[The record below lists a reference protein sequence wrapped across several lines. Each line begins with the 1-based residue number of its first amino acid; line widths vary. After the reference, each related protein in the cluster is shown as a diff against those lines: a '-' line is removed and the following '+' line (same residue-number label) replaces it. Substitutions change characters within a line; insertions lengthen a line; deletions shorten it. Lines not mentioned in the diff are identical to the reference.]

1 MKIASE
7 AQNLFEK
14 RNNANEEFGRR
25 YIMHWEQNVDQI
37 NLRRRLRAQNH
48 NTIERLNQ
56 ITNEQI
62 AQDIGESEESEAEN
76 STGNGSEGCADA
88 ILQQTARL
96 ASDGKVFLIVNL
108 TFHHN
113 QFNAVIEATNI
124 DRIEMSE
131 YAKELSGVLQNSTLS
146 VQKLRENL
154 YRAGYQKGF
163 DLISHEDAGFIE
175 VTARHFL
182 DLMSSPNSPL
192 NNIMLERTAA
202 SYLII
207 YIINQLFLANNDI
220 IELGW
225 LEREFY
231 STDRAK
237 FDGVLFKVG
246 DKTVS
251 PAFIEFSGGLNDKTS
266 QRKNSNDIEKLYRNL
281 IKVMNDNKTNH
292 MFCIRCFDHYIYF
305 ERLIKFEGAM
315 CRKIDTTIEV
325 PNTPRKLKAF
335 IKQIPMI
342 FAWKQGVVSHV
353 LNYN

>member
-1 MKIASE
+1 
-7 AQNLFEK
+7 
-14 RNNANEEFGRR
+14 
-25 YIMHWEQNVDQI
+25 MHWEQNVDQI

-62 AQDIGESEESEAEN
+62 VRQAERAQDIGESEESEAEN

-96 ASDGKVFLIVNL
+96 ASDGVGRLNIIDLSSNASVNIL
-108 TFHHN
+108 KSNMNSN

-315 CRKIDTTIEV
+315 CRKIDATIEV